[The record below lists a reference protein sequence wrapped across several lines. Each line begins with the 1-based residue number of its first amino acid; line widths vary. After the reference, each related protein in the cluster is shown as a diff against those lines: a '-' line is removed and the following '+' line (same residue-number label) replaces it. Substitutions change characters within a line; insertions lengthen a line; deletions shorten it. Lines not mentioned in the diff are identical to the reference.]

1 MPAQPEVDPLSE
13 ANRRIEEAWQSR
25 SISLDLSKLGLDAL
39 PTALAELAE
48 LQSLDL
54 SDNRINVI
62 PDSLATLTNLDTLDI
77 PRNQISVIPDSLA
90 SLEKL
95 RFLTLSGNQIRAIP
109 DSLASLEK
117 LRFLDLADN
126 QIGAVPDSL
135 ARLANLH
142 ALYLSQNE
150 ISTLPDSFAGLA
162 GLRILSL
169 SSTRLSAIPD
179 AITRLA
185 DLQRLYLMGN
195 QIRVIPD
202 TISRLANLQGVY
214 LSMNQIAVIP
224 DSLARLINLQTLDL
238 SDNQIG
244 AIPGSLMGIKRLT
257 ELYLHGNPQL
267 GLPEEILGPKWH
279 EVIKDSKKPKLAAEI
294 LEYYFSQQ
302 SGSQPLNEAKLI
314 FVGRGEVGKTSLV
327 KALTTGKFNQRE
339 KTTQG
344 IRISDW
350 PCPVTRKETVTV
362 HIWDFGG
369 QEMMHATHQLF
380 LTARSLYLLVLNR
393 RQGDYDAEADYWF
406 RMIRAFGGTDA
417 PVIVVL
423 NKQKGEPFD
432 VNRGG
437 WLEKYAGNIKAFAAT
452 DCADAKSI
460 SRLQEEIS
468 RQLSGLESLKTR
480 FPSRWFAIKDRLAH
494 MQTDFVTFD
503 EYRAICKELGEVDV
517 EAQNSLSGFLND
529 LGIALNYRDDPRL
542 RFAHV
547 LKPEWVTNG
556 IYALLHAFVGKKG
569 LFQPEEAEKALADKG
584 YSPEAAHFILGLME
598 RFELGFPLGDRS
610 KRILIP
616 ELLDDQQPDMARD
629 FKIAECLN
637 FGYRYPIIPAG
648 LLPRFIVRTHHL
660 SEAGTR
666 WKSGVILRHPATECR
681 ALVRADAT
689 ERQVRIHIDGRADFR
704 RELLAIIRHNFDV
717 IHADYGFTPDELV
730 YPPGAPGKELVL
742 GDLVAIN
749 RSGGRTVPVV
759 LQDKT
764 VIVSEVKSL
773 MTAVESPKPELRL
786 FLSYSHKD
794 EKYVDELR
802 KALKLME
809 RNGLIRP
816 WYDRELSAGEKWE
829 ARILQELSEAD
840 IIVCQISRDF
850 LASDFCVLNE
860 LDTAIRR
867 HEAGEAQLI
876 AYMLKDC
883 GWKSVPKLSQ
893 FQILPR
899 DAKPISKWKSKDEY
913 WQDVAQG
920 IENAV
925 RKLQNVRPARRA
937 I

>member
-1 MPAQPEVDPLSE
+1 MPVQPEVDPLSE
-13 ANRRIEEAWQSR
+13 ANRRIEEARQSQ
-25 SISLDLSKLGLDAL
+25 STSLDLSKLGLDAL
-39 PTALAELAE
+39 PIALAELTDLE
-48 LQSLDL
+48 NLDL
-54 SDNRINVI
+54 SDNR
-62 PDSLATLTNLDTLDI
+62 
-77 PRNQISVIPDSLA
+77 ISVIPDSLA
-90 SLEKL
+90 KLTNLEYLDIQGNQISVIPGSLANLEKL
-95 RFLTLSGNQIRAIP
+95 RFLTLAVNR
-109 DSLASLEK
+109 
-117 LRFLDLADN
+117 
-126 QIGAVPDSL
+126 IGAVPDSL
-135 ARLANLH
+135 ARLANLEG
-142 ALYLSQNE
+142 LSLFQNE
-150 ISTLPDSFAGLA
+150 ISTIPDSFAQLA
-162 GLRILSL
+162 KLRILSL
-169 SSTRLSAIPD
+169 DGTRLGAIPD
-179 AITRLA
+179 AIA
-185 DLQRLYLMGN
+185 
-195 QIRVIPD
+195 
-202 TISRLANLQGVY
+202 RLANLERLY
-214 LSMNQIAVIP
+214 LRMNQIAMIP
-224 DSLARLINLQTLDL
+224 DSLARLTNLRFLDL
-238 SDNQIG
+238 SYNQIG
-244 AIPGSLMGIKRLT
+244 AIPGFLSGMKGLT

-267 GLPEEILGPKWH
+267 GLPEEILGPRPH
-279 EVIKDSKKPKLAAEI
+279 EVADGAKKAKPAAEI

-302 SGSQPLNEAKLI
+302 SGSRPLNEAKLI

-350 PCPVTRKETVTV
+350 PCPVTRKEKVTV

-369 QEMMHATHQLF
+369 QEMMHATHQFF

-406 RMIRAFGGTDA
+406 RMIRAFGGKDA

-423 NKQKGEPFD
+423 NKQRGEPFD

-460 SRLQEEIS
+460 RRLKEEIL

-503 EYRAICKELGEVDV
+503 EYRAICKELGELDV

-529 LGIALNYRDDPRL
+529 LGIALNYKDDPRL

-569 LFQPEEAEKALADKG
+569 LFQPEEAEKALAGKG

-598 RFELGFPLGDRS
+598 RFDLGFPLGDRS

-616 ELLDDQQPDMARD
+616 ELLDDQQPDLARD

-689 ERQVRIHIDGRADFR
+689 ERQVRIHIDGKAEFR
-704 RELLAIIRHNFDV
+704 RELLAIVRHNFDV
-717 IHADYGFTPDELV
+717 IHADYEFTPDELL

-742 GDLVAIN
+742 GDLVAID
-749 RSGGRTVPVV
+749 RSGERTVPVV
-759 LQDKT
+759 LPDKT

-773 MTAVESPKPELRL
+773 LAAVESPKPDLRL

-802 KALKLME
+802 KALKIME

-816 WYDRELSAGEKWE
+816 WYDRQLSAGEKWE

-850 LASDFCVLNE
+850 LASDFCVLTE
-860 LDTAIRR
+860 LDTAIKR
-867 HEAGEAQLI
+867 HEAGEATLI
-876 AYMLKDC
+876 AYVLKEC

-899 DAKPISKWKSKDEY
+899 DAKPIGKWRSKDEY
-913 WQDVAQG
+913 WQNVAQG
-920 IENAV
+920 IEDAV
-925 RKLQNVRPARRA
+925 KKLQNSRPARRVNTGRDVR
-937 I
+937 